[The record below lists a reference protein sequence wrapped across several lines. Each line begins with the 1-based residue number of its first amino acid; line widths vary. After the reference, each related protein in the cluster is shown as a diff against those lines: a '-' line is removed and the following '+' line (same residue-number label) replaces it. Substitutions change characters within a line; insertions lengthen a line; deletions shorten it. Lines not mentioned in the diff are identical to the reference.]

1 MTEKFACPSCG
12 APLEYDGSGYASMRC
27 PFCSSSVVVPEA
39 LRVVRRPA
47 AAAQQ
52 VPPSP
57 APSAGAGFRMTVDDV
72 FSIKGR
78 GTVATGQ
85 IQSGTVRVGDRVR
98 ITRASGGGAKTTTVS
113 GVEMFRKVLAEARAG
128 DNVGLLLKEVAKNDL
143 QRGDV
148 LESD

>member
-12 APLEYDGSGYASMRC
+12 APLDYDGSGYPSMRC
-27 PFCSSSVVVPEA
+27 PFCNSAVVVPAA
-39 LRVVRRPA
+39 LRVVRPPA
-47 AAAQQ
+47 AAPR

-57 APSAGAGFRMTVDDV
+57 APSAGAGFRMPVDDV

-85 IQSGTVRVGDRVR
+85 IQSGTVRVGDQVR
-98 ITRASGGGAKTTTVS
+98 ITRASGGAAKTAIVS
-113 GVEMFRKVLAEARAG
+113 GVEMFRKMLTEAKAG
-128 DNVGLLLKEVAKNDL
+128 DSVGLLLKEVAKTDL

-148 LESD
+148 LEAA